1 MLFKTLPEIQ
11 ELIAV
16 GNGNS
21 IEQLKPHILNAE
33 TAYIQPLLGAS
44 LFGQL
49 QQFYNSR
56 PVTSGSS
63 DFNVEQMEA
72 LLLKIQKS
80 LIHLAY
86 WMGFQVLNTTI
97 SSQGFKR
104 TESATTKSLF
114 HYQEDEL
121 KEYFKTAGFNAMDEA
136 LEYLETKIVY
146 FDDFDTT
153 PTYTLIK
160 SAFIPSTK
168 IFNAI
173 IDINSS
179 RLTFLRLKSYSE
191 LVEDMEIRP
200 ILGVTIFDDIKAEM
214 IKDEPAAKVL
224 AILPYIRKPIAYLA
238 TALLMEESGA
248 DLSEKGLYFESSS
261 ATNISGRNK
270 QPSSDERIAILV
282 ARYRGIGM
290 AYLDQLKSYL
300 AANGTDWP
308 LYSGQTGSVIRRD
321 NTDKKTFWN
330 PVR

>member
-11 ELIAV
+11 NYLVV
-16 GNGNS
+16 GNGTDFNRV
-21 IEQLKPHILNAE
+21 KPHILNAE
-33 TAYIQPLLGAS
+33 TAYIQPLLGS
-44 LFGQL
+44 ILFNRL
-49 QQFYNSR
+49 QQYYNAK
-56 PVTSGSS
+56 PLGSGSA
-63 DFNVEQMEA
+63 DYNIEQMEA
-72 LLLKIQKS
+72 LLEKIQKS

-86 WMGFQVLNTTI
+86 WMGFQVLNATI
-97 SSQGFKR
+97 SDGGFKR
-104 TESATTKSLF
+104 TESASTKSLF

-121 KEYFKTAGFNAMDEA
+121 KEYFKTAGFNAMDEV
-136 LEYLETKIVY
+136 LEYLETNIVY

-153 PTYTLIK
+153 PTWTVIK

-173 IDINSS
+173 IDISSS
-179 RLTFLRLKSYSE
+179 RLTFLRLKSYCG
-191 LVEDMEIRP
+191 LIEDMEIRP
-200 ILGVTIFDDIKAEM
+200 ILGLAIFDDIKAEM

-224 AILPYIRKPIAYLA
+224 AILPYIRKPIAYLS

-248 DLSEKGLYFESSS
+248 DLSEKGLYFENTS

-300 AANGTDWP
+300 AANIADWP
-308 LYSGQTGSVIRRD
+308 GYSGQTGNVLRRNND
-321 NTDKKTFWN
+321 GKKTFWA
-330 PVR
+330 